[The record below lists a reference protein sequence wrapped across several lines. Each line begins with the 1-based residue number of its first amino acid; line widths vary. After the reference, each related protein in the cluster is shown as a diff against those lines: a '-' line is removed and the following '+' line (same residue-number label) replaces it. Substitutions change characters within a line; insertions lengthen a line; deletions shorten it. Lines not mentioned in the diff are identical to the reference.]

1 MVASGEVDALVP
13 ERTWQE
19 LRRGLAETNP
29 VRMIAVLEDCGVWHR
44 IFADIAVTARVRQ
57 ALLRAAQRKLDT
69 AQRTALLFSEF
80 DDPVKLRQRL
90 QVLRVDADT
99 ISLCEVFCRLHST
112 LASLREADDY
122 VAFLEAADVLRRPAR
137 FDAFL
142 SAYAAF
148 EPNANFDV
156 LGQAARAFVETD
168 AGAAARRAQ
177 GKNVAQAVRQARLD
191 AVKSALRICL

>member
-1 MVASGEVDALVP
+1 
-13 ERTWQE
+13 
-19 LRRGLAETNP
+19 
-29 VRMIAVLEDCGVWHR
+29 MIAVLEDCGVWHR

-90 QVLRVDADT
+90 QALRVDADT

-137 FDAFL
+137 FGAFL